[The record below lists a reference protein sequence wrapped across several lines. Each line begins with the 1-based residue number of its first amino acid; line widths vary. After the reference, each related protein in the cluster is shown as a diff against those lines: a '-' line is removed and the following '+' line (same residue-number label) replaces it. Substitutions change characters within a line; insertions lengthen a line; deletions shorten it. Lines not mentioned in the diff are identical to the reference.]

1 MKIFGPLI
9 LDENDASLILLYEGQ
24 GCSRSQFLITA
35 ICVDFHQTCLE
46 QTSFVKFL
54 KYIKLQNKRKGFE

>member
-46 QTSFVKFL
+46 QN
-54 KYIKLQNKRKGFE
+54 KLCYNSEISKASK

>member
-9 LDENDASLILLYEGQ
+9 LDKNDASLKFVCEGQ

-35 ICVDFHQTCLE
+35 ICVDFHETCLE
-46 QTSFVKFL
+46 QTSFVKLL
-54 KYIKLQNKRKGFE
+54 KYKVQNKRKGSE